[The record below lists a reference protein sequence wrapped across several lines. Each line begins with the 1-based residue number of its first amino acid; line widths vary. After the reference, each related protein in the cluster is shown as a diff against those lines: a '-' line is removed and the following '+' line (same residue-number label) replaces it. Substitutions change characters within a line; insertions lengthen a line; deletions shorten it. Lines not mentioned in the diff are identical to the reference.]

1 MCAYKV
7 KYGYSL
13 LQIPTNIISH
23 SGDSMSWNKLVNRY
37 MCAYSVKYGYSL
49 LQIPTNIIS
58 HVRRQYELE
67 QMS

>member
-1 MCAYKV
+1 
-7 KYGYSL
+7 
-13 LQIPTNIISH
+13 
-23 SGDSMSWNKLVNRY
+23 MSWNKLVNRY

-67 QMS
+67 QISL